1 MATVELAR
9 IAERDLDELI
19 ASHQL
24 PAGTR
29 ERVARSLLTLKQF
42 PRAGKAL
49 TGAWRGY
56 RALVGPWGWLIA
68 VYAYEDAHDRITVL
82 AFHDA
87 RAGGVGDEPRSRSR
101 G

>member
-1 MATVELAR
+1 MATVEIAR

-19 ASHQL
+19 SSRHL
-24 PAGTR
+24 PVGTR
-29 ERVARSLLTLKQF
+29 ERVGRTLLTLEQF

-68 VYAYEDAHDRITVL
+68 VYAYEEARDRVTVL

-87 RAGGVGDEPRSRSR
+87 RAAGAATEEP
-101 G
+101 

>member
-1 MATVELAR
+1 MATVEIAR
-9 IAERDLDELI
+9 IAERDLGELI
-19 ASHQL
+19 SSRQL

-29 ERVARSLLTLKQF
+29 ERVGHSLLTLEQF

-49 TGAWRGY
+49 TGTWRGY

-68 VYAYEDAHDRITVL
+68 IYSYEEARDRVTVL

-87 RAGGVGDEPRSRSR
+87 RAAEAIFRGEGSR
-101 G
+101 